1 MPFDIDDY
9 TRWRL
14 LEGLDDIGLTERNLG
29 DIETFEAARPAWLPK
44 ALPVSERAAGSGSKS
59 R

>member
-1 MPFDIDDY
+1 MTVPFDVDDY

-14 LEGLDDIGLTERNLG
+14 LEGLDDVGLTERNLG

-44 ALPVSERAAGSGSKS
+44 ALPVI
-59 R
+59 